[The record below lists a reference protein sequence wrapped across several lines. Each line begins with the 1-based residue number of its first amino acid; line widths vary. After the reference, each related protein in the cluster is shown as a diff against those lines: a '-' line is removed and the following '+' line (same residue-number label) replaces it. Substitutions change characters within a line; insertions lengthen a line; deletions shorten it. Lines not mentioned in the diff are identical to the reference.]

1 MFRICFC
8 LKKIAKLKPTKE
20 KENASIKYK
29 VIIHN
34 SKNSGMARSEQL
46 SLNWLLSDCV
56 NSNMKRHQRSTSVA
70 GMPLD
75 LVYDPR

>member
-1 MFRICFC
+1 M
-8 LKKIAKLKPTKE
+8 
-20 KENASIKYK
+20 
-29 VIIHN
+29 IHN

-46 SLNWLLSDCV
+46 NLNWLLNDCV

-75 LVYDPR
+75 LVYDPRKNE

>member
-1 MFRICFC
+1 M
-8 LKKIAKLKPTKE
+8 
-20 KENASIKYK
+20 
-29 VIIHN
+29 IHN

-46 SLNWLLSDCV
+46 NLNWLLSDCV

-75 LVYDPR
+75 LVYDPRKNEWCAHTVCACNPSEDASE

>member
-1 MFRICFC
+1 M
-8 LKKIAKLKPTKE
+8 
-20 KENASIKYK
+20 
-29 VIIHN
+29 IHN

-46 SLNWLLSDCV
+46 NLNWLLSDCV

-75 LVYDPR
+75 LVYDPRKNE